1 MIAAGLEQ
9 LLVHLPDRALTGLGA
24 VLAALPSPSP
34 SPSIQ
39 VTTPDE
45 ASPGIAGFLVTF
57 AVAIAAIGLFLSLT
71 RHLRV
76 VDRRARQREAA
87 EAAEAGGTD
96 GVGSTDGVGPTGSAP
111 DAPHPLAAPDAPP
124 PPDPGE
130 RP

>member
-1 MIAAGLEQ
+1 MIAAVLEH
-9 LLVHLPDRALTGLGA
+9 LLVHLPDRALTGLGT
-24 VLAALPSPSP
+24 VLSALPSPSP

-76 VDRRARQREAA
+76 VDRRARQREADD
-87 EAAEAGGTD
+87 AALADGGPGGPD
-96 GVGSTDGVGPTGSAP
+96 GSGVDGTSTPPAGSALDVP
-111 DAPHPLAAPDAPP
+111 DSPP
-124 PPDPGE
+124 APDPGE

>member
-1 MIAAGLEQ
+1 MSAA
-9 LLVHLPDRALTGLGA
+9 LLAELVGHLPDRALTGLGA

-76 VDRRARQREAA
+76 VDRRARQREADD
-87 EAAEAGGTD
+87 AALVGEAGEPTSAD
-96 GVGSTDGVGPTGSAP
+96 GADSAAPTGSAP
-111 DAPHPLAAPDAPP
+111 DAHNAPDTPPAPHSG
-124 PPDPGE
+124 D